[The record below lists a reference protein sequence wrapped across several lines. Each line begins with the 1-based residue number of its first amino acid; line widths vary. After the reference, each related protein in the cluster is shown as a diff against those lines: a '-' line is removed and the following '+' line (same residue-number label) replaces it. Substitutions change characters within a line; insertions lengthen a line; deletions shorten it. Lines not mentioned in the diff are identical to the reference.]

1 MASIT
6 NKADP
11 LPKLRVTRLSC
22 KDVFPQLAQRVSTE
36 VDGDDEELA
45 GETDFDDSLRGRPVE
60 RDAADNALDFAR
72 PDVALALGDLPRKDD
87 VFEIKDGEVVIV
99 KFLSRV
105 GGNKIIECANQVAK
119 LADCCLGHSSLCMKP
134 RMGMDE
140 EV

>member
-22 KDVFPQLAQRVSTE
+22 KEALPQLAQPVSTK
-36 VDGDDEELA
+36 VDRDDKELSRGA
-45 GETDFDDSLRGRPVE
+45 DFDDGLGGRPVE
-60 RDAADNALDFAR
+60 RDAADGAFDLTCT
-72 PDVALALGDLPRKDD
+72 DVPLALEDLSREDD

-105 GGNKIIECANQVAK
+105 GGNNIVESADQVAK
-119 LADCCLGHSSLCMKP
+119 LADRCLCHGS
-134 RMGMDE
+134 
-140 EV
+140 

>member
-22 KDVFPQLAQRVSTE
+22 KEALPQLAQPVSTE
-36 VDGDDEELA
+36 VDRDDKELSRGA
-45 GETDFDDSLRGRPVE
+45 DFDDGLGGRPVE
-60 RDAADNALDFAR
+60 RDAADGAFDLTCT
-72 PDVALALGDLPRKDD
+72 DVPLALEDLSREDD

-105 GGNKIIECANQVAK
+105 GGNNIVESADQVAK
-119 LADCCLGHSSLCMKP
+119 LADRCLCHGS
-134 RMGMDE
+134 
-140 EV
+140 

>member
-22 KDVFPQLAQRVSTE
+22 KDVFAQLAQRFSTE

-45 GETDFDDSLRGRPVE
+45 GETNFDDGLRGRSVE
-60 RDAADNALDFAR
+60 CDAADNALDFAR
-72 PDVALALGDLPRKDD
+72 SGVALALGDLPREDD
-87 VFEIKDGEVVIV
+87 VFEIKDAEVVIV

-105 GGNKIIECANQVAK
+105 GGNNIIKSANQVAK
-119 LADCCLGHSSLCMKP
+119 LADCCLGHSS
-134 RMGMDE
+134 
-140 EV
+140 